1 MKKEYYIF
9 KINLK
14 MLNIVANLLFIF
26 LFVMLLIFFPNIIIG
41 FFEYLDNSDFCL
53 LFLPIMMLYF
63 AMHEIFHAIGY
74 LLYGA
79 KLNKLTFGMEL
90 EKGVFYCLC
99 KQDITRKNILHSVLF
114 PFFYLGVV
122 TLIISLIFEL
132 PLLAILSLLN
142 ISGASADIMYFIFLI
157 KLPKDIKFSEL
168 DDGTAF
174 AILAD
179 TDVSKI
185 KHIGLDFIEKKEK
198 VERKDF
204 KRLKITK
211 LSYVVLIISIIL
223 LVIGILL

>member
-1 MKKEYYIF
+1 MKREYYIF

-14 MLNIVANLLFIF
+14 MLNIIANLLFIF

-41 FFEYLDNSDFCL
+41 FFEYSERLDFCL

-122 TLIISLIFEL
+122 TLIIGLIFEL
-132 PLLAILSLLN
+132 PLLALLSLLN
-142 ISGASADIMYFIFLI
+142 ISGATADIMYFIFLI

-174 AILAD
+174 AILSD
-179 TDVSKI
+179 SDVSKV
-185 KHIGLDFIEKKEK
+185 KHFGLDFIEKKDII
-198 VERKDF
+198 ERKDF
-204 KRLKITK
+204 KRIKISK
-211 LSYVVLIISIIL
+211 LSYAVLIVCIIL
-223 LVIGILL
+223 VIAGLL

>member
-14 MLNIVANLLFIF
+14 VLNIVANLLFMF
-26 LFVMLLIFFPNIIIG
+26 LFILLLIFFPNIIIG
-41 FFEYLDNSDFCL
+41 FFEYSEKLNFCL
-53 LFLPIMMLYF
+53 LFLPIMMIYF
-63 AMHEIFHAIGY
+63 ALHEIFHAIGY

-79 KLNKLTFGMEL
+79 NPKKLTFGMEL

-122 TLIISLIFEL
+122 TLIISLIFDL
-132 PLLAILSLLN
+132 PLLGILSILN
-142 ISGASADIMYFIFLI
+142 ISGATADIMYFIYLI

-168 DDGTAF
+168 DDGVAF
-174 AILAD
+174 AILSD

-185 KHIGLDFIEKKEK
+185 KHIGLDFIEKKETI
-198 VERKDF
+198 ERNDF
-204 KRLKITK
+204 KRLKISK
-211 LSYVVLIISIIL
+211 LSYIVLIVSIIL
-223 LVIGILL
+223 LTIGILV

>member
-1 MKKEYYIF
+1 MRKEYYVF

-14 MLNIVANLLFIF
+14 MLNIIANLLFIF

-41 FFEYLDNSDFCL
+41 FFEYSENLNFCL
-53 LFLPIMMLYF
+53 ILLPIMMLYF

-168 DDGTAF
+168 DDGVAF
-174 AILAD
+174 AILSD

-185 KHIGLDFIEKKEK
+185 KHIGLDFIEKKETI
-198 VERKDF
+198 ERNDF
-204 KRLKITK
+204 KRVKISK
-211 LSYVVLIISIIL
+211 LSYAVLIVCIIL
-223 LVIGILL
+223 VIAGLL

>member
-1 MKKEYYIF
+1 MKKEYYVF

-14 MLNIVANLLFIF
+14 MLNIIANLLFIF
-26 LFVMLLIFFPNIIIG
+26 LFIMLLIFFPNIIIG
-41 FFEYLDNSDFCL
+41 FFEYSENLDFCL
-53 LFLPIMMLYF
+53 LFLPVMMLYF

-74 LLYGA
+74 ILYGA

-174 AILAD
+174 AILSD

-185 KHIGLDFIEKKEK
+185 KHIGLDFIEKKESI
-198 VERKDF
+198 ERKDF
-204 KRLKITK
+204 KRLKISK
-211 LSYVVLIISIIL
+211 LSYIVLIISIIL
-223 LVIGILL
+223 LIAGILL

>member
-41 FFEYLDNSDFCL
+41 FFEYSEKFSFCL
-53 LFLPIMMLYF
+53 LFLPVMMLYM
-63 AMHEIFHAIGY
+63 AGHEIFHAIGY

-79 KLNKLTFGMEL
+79 KLNTLTFGMEL

-99 KQDITRKNILHSVLF
+99 KQDIRRKAILNSVLF

-122 TLIISLIFEL
+122 TLIISLIFNL
-132 PLLAILSLLN
+132 PLLAILSILN
-142 ISGASADIMYFIFLI
+142 ISGATADIMYFIFLI

-168 DDGTAF
+168 DDGIAF
-174 AILAD
+174 AILSD
-179 TDVSKI
+179 IDVSKV
-185 KHIGLDFIEKKEK
+185 KHIGLNFIEKKDTI
-198 VERKDF
+198 ERNDF
-204 KRLKITK
+204 KRVKISK
-211 LSYVVLIISIIL
+211 LSYIVLIICILMIIL
-223 LVIGILL
+223 SIFM

>member
-1 MKKEYYIF
+1 MKREYYIF

-14 MLNIVANLLFIF
+14 MLNIIANLLFIF
-26 LFVMLLIFFPNIIIG
+26 LFVMLLTFFPNIIIG
-41 FFEYLDNSDFCL
+41 FFEYSEKLNFCL
-53 LFLPIMMLYF
+53 VLLPIMMFYF

-74 LLYGA
+74 ILYGA

-122 TLIISLIFEL
+122 TLIIGLIFEL
-132 PLLAILSLLN
+132 PLLALLSLLN
-142 ISGASADIMYFIFLI
+142 ISGATADIMYFIFLI

-174 AILAD
+174 AILSD

-185 KHIGLDFIEKKEK
+185 KHIGLDFIEKKETI
-198 VERKDF
+198 ERNDF
-204 KRLKITK
+204 KRVKISK
-211 LSYVVLIISIIL
+211 LSYAVLIVCIIL
-223 LVIGILL
+223 VIAGLL

>member
-1 MKKEYYIF
+1 MKKEYYVF

-14 MLNIVANLLFIF
+14 MLNIIANLLFIF
-26 LFVMLLIFFPNIIIG
+26 LFIMLLIFFPNIIIG
-41 FFEYLDNSDFCL
+41 FFEYSEKLNFCL
-53 LFLPIMMLYF
+53 VLLPIMMFYF

-74 LLYGA
+74 ILYGA

-168 DDGTAF
+168 DDGVAF
-174 AILAD
+174 AILSD

-185 KHIGLDFIEKKEK
+185 KHIGLDFIEKKEII
-198 VERKDF
+198 ERKDF
-204 KRLKITK
+204 KRLKISK
-211 LSYVVLIISIIL
+211 LSYIVLIISIIL
-223 LVIGILL
+223 LIAGILL

>member
-1 MKKEYYIF
+1 MKREYYIF

-14 MLNIVANLLFIF
+14 MLNIIANLLFIF
-26 LFVMLLIFFPNIIIG
+26 LFVLLLIFFPNIIIG
-41 FFEYLDNSDFCL
+41 FYEYSENLSFCL
-53 LFLPIMMLYF
+53 LLLPVMMIYF
-63 AMHEIFHAIGY
+63 ALHEIFHAIGY

-122 TLIISLIFEL
+122 TLIISLIFDL
-132 PLLAILSLLN
+132 PLLAILSILN

-168 DDGTAF
+168 DDGVAF
-174 AILAD
+174 AILSD

-185 KHIGLDFIEKKEK
+185 KHTGLDFIEKKEK
-198 VERKDF
+198 VERNDF
-204 KRLKITK
+204 KRIKISK
-211 LSYVVLIISIIL
+211 LSYVVLIISIVL

>member
-1 MKKEYYIF
+1 MKKEYYVF

-26 LFVMLLIFFPNIIIG
+26 LFVLLLIFFPNIIIG
-41 FFEYLDNSDFCL
+41 FFEYSEKLYFCL
-53 LFLPIMMLYF
+53 VLLPIMMLYF

-74 LLYGA
+74 ILYGA

-174 AILAD
+174 AILSD

-204 KRLKITK
+204 KRLKISK
-211 LSYVVLIISIIL
+211 LSYVVLIISILL

>member
-1 MKKEYYIF
+1 MKREYYIF

-14 MLNIVANLLFIF
+14 MLNIIANLLFIF

-41 FFEYLDNSDFCL
+41 FFEYSERLDFCL

-122 TLIISLIFEL
+122 TRIIGLIFEL
-132 PLLAILSLLN
+132 PLLALLSLLN
-142 ISGASADIMYFIFLI
+142 ISGATADIMYFIFLI

-174 AILAD
+174 AILSD
-179 TDVSKI
+179 SDVSKV
-185 KHIGLDFIEKKEK
+185 KHFGLDFIEKKDII
-198 VERKDF
+198 ERKDF
-204 KRLKITK
+204 KRIKISK
-211 LSYVVLIISIIL
+211 LSYAVLIVCIIL
-223 LVIGILL
+223 VIAGLL